1 MTEPAKA
8 DNAEFARRVSVSL
21 LWVAVGTIVSKLVRV
36 AALFVVLGFI
46 TDAELGVAQLALTVF
61 VIVRSVTELG
71 LGAALVRTKDAS
83 DEDIAALFWVSVAMS
98 LTFYAVVFVLSFFI
112 ASWYERPILAP
123 LLQVQSL
130 GIVFFAL
137 FVVPKSLLTR
147 DLRMG
152 RVTFA
157 ENFAGALSAIVM
169 IVSAVLGLGVWSI
182 ILGEVSSRLIEMII
196 YQVTRPYFPRFVW
209 APGRIRSMISFG
221 LYNTGSRFLGRFYT
235 EADYLVIGRMFSDAA
250 IGLYAF
256 AFRTVDD
263 IVKALAYMITQ
274 VAYPTFAKLQYERVE
289 LRGFVFGIARG
300 SSLLIG
306 IVLAFIFVFM
316 EPLLASLGYE
326 RWIPAVHFVQ
336 LFCAIGILRSIIPIL
351 SALINALGEARYMF
365 IYASILSLVLPIAFI
380 IGAQF
385 SVEAVAWAWLIAYPP
400 VTFMLMLR
408 ASRLLEVPLSTLFRG
423 IFAGLA
429 FPILLTGGLW
439 FARLGLEQAGL
450 GPGLVTTLGL
460 MATLGAGAA
469 FTWRFERPFVQRLI
483 AKKPSKKPA
492 T

>member
-1 MTEPAKA
+1 MTEPAKT
-8 DNAEFARRVSVSL
+8 DNTELARRVSVSM
-21 LWVAVGTIVSKLVRV
+21 LWVALGTIVSKLIRV

-71 LGAALVRTKDAS
+71 LGAALVRTRDAS

-98 LTFYAVVFVLSFFI
+98 LAFYAVVFILSFFL

-130 GIVFFAL
+130 GIVFFSF
-137 FVVPKSLLTR
+137 FVVPKSLLLR

-169 IVSAVLGLGVWSI
+169 IVAAVSGLGVWSI
-182 ILGEVSSRLIEMII
+182 ILGEASSRLIEMII

-209 APGRIRSMISFG
+209 APGRIRHMISFG
-221 LYNTGSRFLGRFYT
+221 LYNTGSRFLGRFYS
-235 EADYLVIGRMFSDAA
+235 EVDYLVIGRMYSDAA

-274 VAYPTFAKLQYERVE
+274 VAYPTFAKLQHERVE

-300 SSLLIG
+300 SSILIG
-306 IVLAFIFVFM
+306 VVLAFIFVFM
-316 EPLLASLGYE
+316 EPLLTSLGYE
-326 RWIPAVHFVQ
+326 RWVPAVHFVQ
-336 LFCAIGILRSIIPIL
+336 LFCAIGLLRSIVPIMT
-351 SALINALGEARYMF
+351 SLINAMGDARYMF
-365 IYASILSLVLPIAFI
+365 MYASALSLIMPVAFI
-380 IGAQF
+380 IAAQI
-385 SVEAVAWAWLIAYPP
+385 SVEAVAWAWLIVYPP
-400 VTFMLMLR
+400 ITLLLMLR
-408 ASRLLEVPLSTLFRG
+408 ARQLLNVPMSTLFRG
-423 IFAGLA
+423 LFAGVA
-429 FPILLTGGLW
+429 FPIALTAVLW
-439 FARLGLEQAGL
+439 FIRLGFEGAGL
-450 GPGLVTTLGL
+450 GPGLVSTLGL
-460 MATLGAGAA
+460 VLTLGAGAA
-469 FTWRFERPFVQRLI
+469 FTWRFERPFVQRLF
-483 AKKPSKKPA
+483 AKKPKKPVA
-492 T
+492 